1 LTVTGTPTAGTGAK
15 ASLVGTTARSGGK
28 TQVTYNGHPVYV
40 YSGDHS
46 AGDTNGEGINAFGA
60 TWYTLSSSGNQ
71 ITGSA
76 SNAGSGG
83 SGY

>member
-1 LTVTGTPTAGTGAK
+1 
-15 ASLVGTTARSGGK
+15 
-28 TQVTYNGHPVYV
+28 VTYNGHPVCV